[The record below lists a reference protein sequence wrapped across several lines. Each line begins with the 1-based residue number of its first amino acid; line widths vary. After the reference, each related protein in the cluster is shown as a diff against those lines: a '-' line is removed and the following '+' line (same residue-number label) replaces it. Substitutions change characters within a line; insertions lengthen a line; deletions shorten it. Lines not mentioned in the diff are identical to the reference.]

1 MPTVPDDPGHGKTR
15 EGEAAAAT
23 YEPMGEVGRL
33 LSSTPAMLPSRGR
46 WLLGGLAGETGLLAC
61 VTGAAFLA
69 DRRSVEVTRQTIGSI
84 HRG

>member
-1 MPTVPDDPGHGKTR
+1 MARRRTRDPPGG
-15 EGEAAAAT
+15 
-23 YEPMGEVGRL
+23 GRRGRRDPVSAVVRWGGF
-33 LSSTPAMLPSRGR
+33 LSAPAMLPSRGR